1 MLGSCAPLCGLTRVH
16 GFSDTAEPY
25 CPHENGQPVLPSG
38 YGRPSALR
46 ITRLSMLN
54 SPAHVYL
61 YRRFVWPL
69 ARLNARL
76 EGKSGSLRLLFT
88 GLSPAVHSRVSL
100 SAPPWS
106 SSSGQNERKPLPRN
120 AARSTAAAGHKPGR
134 ARPGHRPVQTMPIQD
149 NAAILQN

>member
-100 SAPPWS
+100 AHHMVLLERAERAETAPKERRAVYRRRRPQARTGPARAPPGANYAY
-106 SSSGQNERKPLPRN
+106 SG
-120 AARSTAAAGHKPGR
+120 
-134 ARPGHRPVQTMPIQD
+134 
-149 NAAILQN
+149 